1 MIMGNGGDDPGET
14 PHLLLAA
21 GIPPDGRDSHRRPV
35 SETLVGLRILLV
47 QPARKPE
54 PPAGIGIFRGD
65 RLHRAND
72 LPRQRLFI
80 RSAGIYE
87 RIGNGERHQRIICK
101 GAVRMKQL
109 ERLAAAV
116 VKFKPTA
123 DDIPKHCT
131 EHISFTTNASLISR
145 PRP

>member
-1 MIMGNGGDDPGET
+1 MRDGGHDVRKP

-21 GIPPDGRDSHRRPV
+21 GVPTDGRDAHRRPV
-35 SETLVGLRILLV
+35 PKALVGLRVLLV

-54 PPAGIGIFRGD
+54 PPARIGIFRSN

-87 RIGNGERHQRIICK
+87 RIGNGERHQRIVRK

-109 ERLAAAV
+109 ERLATAV

-131 EHISFTTNASLISR
+131 EHISFTTNVCS
-145 PRP
+145 